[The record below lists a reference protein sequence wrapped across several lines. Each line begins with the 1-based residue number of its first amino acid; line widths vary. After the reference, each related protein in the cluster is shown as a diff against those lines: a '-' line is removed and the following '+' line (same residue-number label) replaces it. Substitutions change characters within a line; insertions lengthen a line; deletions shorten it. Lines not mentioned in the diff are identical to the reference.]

1 MRDINNI
8 EPDLYDEVRNIHNE
22 MTGTV
27 IAIYPKIP
35 GDEKTEKLLDV
46 RGANDKIYYATPAKN
61 WKVVEKWEP

>member
-1 MRDINNI
+1 MRNTNNI

-35 GDEKTEKLLDV
+35 GDEKSEKLLDV
-46 RGANDKIYYATPAKN
+46 RGANDKIYYATAAKN